1 MSQLLGPASIAAV
14 SGLAAVATENA
25 AARVPKTVANATPA
39 DAAKVGRQFEQM
51 FLAQMLGPMF
61 SAIDTDGPFGGGSGE
76 QMMRSFQI
84 DAFANSI
91 VSRGGIGLAQ
101 NVAREVLRLQEKQ
114 NV

>member
-1 MSQLLGPASIAAV
+1 MSKLLGPASIAAV
-14 SGLAAVATENA
+14 SSAASAATEVPTARIAKAVA
-25 AARVPKTVANATPA
+25 KATPE

-61 SAIDTDGPFGGGSGE
+61 SGIDTDGPFGGGSGE

>member
-1 MSQLLGPASIAAV
+1 MPPLLGPAAIAAV
-14 SGLAAVATENA
+14 SGMASATTESP
-25 AARVPKTVANATPA
+25 AARLSKTVAKAAPE
-39 DAAKVGRQFEQM
+39 DAARVGRQFEQM

-61 SAIDTDGPFGGGSGE
+61 SGIDTDGPFGGGSGE

-84 DAFANSI
+84 DAFAKSI